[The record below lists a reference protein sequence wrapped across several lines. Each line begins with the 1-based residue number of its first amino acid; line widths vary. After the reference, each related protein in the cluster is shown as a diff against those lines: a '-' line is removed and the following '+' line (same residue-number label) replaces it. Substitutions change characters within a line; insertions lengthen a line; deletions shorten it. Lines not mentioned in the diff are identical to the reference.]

1 MGHPTIAF
9 WDRTYQED
17 PDFFGEGAS
26 SLARSSLGLLA
37 REMSGGSIVEL
48 GCGTGRDLGYF
59 AQHGFEVAGC
69 DLSAVGV
76 RVANLRLSALRQ
88 EVPPRSRV
96 AFRDALRFLADLPEG
111 RTDAVFSNLFFNQ
124 EVDAERLRRLFHG
137 VVRVL
142 RPEGLHL
149 FAVRSTG
156 DAWYGRGTA
165 LGGDVFDPGAGVLPS
180 GSSTRPASGSSR
192 PRSSRST
199 RCASTRTGALTFR
212 WWSGRPSR
220 GEGSGLACRDRD
232 EGLGRLDPRHL
243 PDLVDH
249 GVEGGIDVGGFDLD
263 DQVERSGH
271 RLDLCDPRNDPE
283 AAGHLIQ
290 ATDLSDDQEVD
301 DLHLSTRPGETPHPS

>member
-165 LGGDVFDPGAGVLPS
+165 LGGDVFDPGAGSPPLRFFDEASLRELTAEEFTVHSLREHPDGGADFPVVVWS
-180 GSSTRPASGSSR
+180 AVTRRRVGASLSR
-192 PRSSRST
+192 P
-199 RCASTRTGALTFR
+199 
-212 WWSGRPSR
+212 
-220 GEGSGLACRDRD
+220 
-232 EGLGRLDPRHL
+232 
-243 PDLVDH
+243 
-249 GVEGGIDVGGFDLD
+249 
-263 DQVERSGH
+263 
-271 RLDLCDPRNDPE
+271 
-283 AAGHLIQ
+283 
-290 ATDLSDDQEVD
+290 
-301 DLHLSTRPGETPHPS
+301 